1 MVEAEKVA
9 KELGV
14 DITPPTPRKRTA
26 RKRNPSRNGPVTSSI
41 KWEAVI
47 PQARLHALMLAGGDI
62 KRCEPV
68 NRNTVVVR
76 NNPGKV
82 PR

>member
-14 DITPPTPRKRTA
+14 DISPPAPRKRAA
-26 RKRNPSRNGPVTSSI
+26 RKRNPSRNGPVI
-41 KWEAVI
+41 VEFKWSAVL
-47 PQARLHALMLAGGDI
+47 PQARLHALFLADQDI
-62 KRCEPV
+62 RRCEPI